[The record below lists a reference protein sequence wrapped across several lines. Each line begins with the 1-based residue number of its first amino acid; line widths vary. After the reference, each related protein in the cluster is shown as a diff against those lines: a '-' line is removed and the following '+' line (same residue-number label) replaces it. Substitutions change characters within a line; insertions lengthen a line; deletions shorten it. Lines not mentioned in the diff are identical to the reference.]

1 MTQSF
6 SDTTDPLSPHQAQR
20 LARLTGLLFLITY
33 AASIPPVLSF
43 YVPALSDPRFILG
56 GGFDPGISWGALFEM
71 VLIAANVGTALT
83 MLPLLKR
90 QSEVLAQGFFGA
102 RLMESAFIAVGIIA
116 LLALNTMRANPSG
129 ADEMTRMAIGQ
140 ALVATHDWT
149 FRLGPGVVVG
159 VGNGLI
165 LGALL
170 WKTRLVPRGLSILGL
185 IGGPA
190 LLIAGVAVIF
200 GVIEAASLPQI
211 IATVPEFFWELG
223 LGLWLLIRGVD
234 PQALDRL
241 LRRPRP

>member
-1 MTQSF
+1 MTPSLA
-6 SDTTDPLSPHQAQR
+6 DTTDPLSPHQAQR
-20 LARLTGLLFLITY
+20 LARLTGVLFLITY
-33 AASIPPVLSF
+33 AASIPPVVSF
-43 YVPALSDPRFILG
+43 YAPALSDPRFILG
-56 GGFDPGISWGALFEM
+56 GSFDAGISWGALFEM

-90 QSEVLAQGFFGA
+90 QSEVLAQGFLGA

-116 LLALNTMRANPSG
+116 LLALNTLRASPPG
-129 ADEMTRMAIGQ
+129 ADEATQIAIGQ

-165 LGALL
+165 LGVLM
-170 WKTRLVPRGLSILGL
+170 WQTRLVPRGLSILGL

-190 LLIAGVAVIF
+190 LLVAGVAVIF

-223 LGLWLLIRGVD
+223 LGLWLMIRGVD

>member
-1 MTQSF
+1 MTPSLA
-6 SDTTDPLSPHQAQR
+6 DTTDPLTPHQAQR
-20 LARLTGLLFLITY
+20 LARLTGVLFLITY

-43 YVPALSDPRFILG
+43 YAPALSDPRFILG
-56 GGFDPGISWGALFEM
+56 GSFDAGISWGALFEM

-90 QSEVLAQGFFGA
+90 QSEVLAQAFLGA

-116 LLALNTMRANPSG
+116 LLALNTLRANPSG
-129 ADEMTRMAIGQ
+129 ADEATQIAIGQ
-140 ALVATHDWT
+140 AMVATHDWT

-165 LGALL
+165 LGFLM
-170 WKTRLVPRGLSILGL
+170 WQTRLVPRGLSILGL

-190 LLIAGVAVIF
+190 LLVAGVAVIL
-200 GVIEAASLPQI
+200 GMIEAASLPQI

-223 LGLWLLIRGVD
+223 LGLWLMIRGVD